1 MSISP
6 QRENDST
13 TGWSTESIPQADV
26 WLTRIAEHLN
36 DLRYGSLNIVV
47 HDGRIVQ
54 IDRLERHR
62 YDLSDSLSSV
72 KEKGVLS
79 HDRRTKKKN

>member
-1 MSISP
+1 MSMSP
-6 QRENDST
+6 QRENDNT

-26 WLTRIAEHLN
+26 WLTRIAEHLG

-79 HDRRTKKKN
+79 HDRKPKKKM